1 MGEMCLEFGQI
12 GNIADV
18 VADAVLLLVRIVP
31 LKAHVC
37 QHVNRFEDG
46 EAIRPAASEV
56 IDLPTARGVE
66 EVQKLQIQ
74 V

>member
-1 MGEMCLEFGQI
+1 MPGVWSHRQ
-12 GNIADV
+12 DV
-18 VADAVLLLVRIVP
+18 VADAMLLLVRIVR
-31 LKAHVC
+31 LKAHIC
-37 QHVNRFEDG
+37 PHVNRFEDG
-46 EAIRPAASEV
+46 EAIRPAASEI